1 MSGGS
6 PFIRTL
12 GYIQRAGGEPL
23 PGFESVVV
31 TKMLSLPLPTEPGTY
46 AYQFKVRNGTG
57 EFELMQRAPRGATK
71 NKRKYAPDPS
81 DAFQAYTFS
90 IP

>member
-6 PFIRTL
+6 PFLRTL
-12 GYIQRAGGEPL
+12 GTLQRASGEPL

-31 TKMLSLPLPTEPGTY
+31 TKMLSHPLPTEPG
-46 AYQFKVRNGTG
+46 AYEYRFRLRNGTG
-57 EFELMQRAPRGATK
+57 ECELMQRTPQGAVK
-71 NKRKYAPDPS
+71 NKRKYAPDPN
-81 DAFQAYTFS
+81 DAIQSYAFS